1 MKLII
6 SNMRDVQYTN
16 KYKLWNGAILVLIM
30 KYVRNTRRKKST
42 ANMNSERT
50 RIIFCIEKQ
59 YLKSP
64 PNGDIDNLNTKNK
77 AKEYKKIKT
86 IKSVI

>member
-1 MKLII
+1 
-6 SNMRDVQYTN
+6 
-16 KYKLWNGAILVLIM
+16 
-30 KYVRNTRRKKST
+30 
-42 ANMNSERT
+42 MNSERT
-50 RIIFCIEKQ
+50 RIIFRIEKQ

-64 PNGDIDNLNTKNK
+64 PNRDIDNLNTKNK